1 MTSPAASAGPRR
13 APGFPGAVASGGPES
28 GDHVLTWPLRAL
40 VATVLAALGLFLAAE
55 LVLWASLGQLQAT
68 STEGDGPFFVVMF
81 SGFAAA
87 AAIAGTVIITRQPRN
102 MIGWL
107 LLAMPVC
114 AAFALMAGDYATYA
128 LVTAPGSLP
137 FRTAAAWI
145 DRWAI
150 VPALC
155 LPILLFLLF
164 PDGRVPSGRW
174 RPVLWLAL
182 AAPILTTALF
192 ALTPGRMTGGFAQL
206 TSVRVVNPLGIGA
219 AGGVIRVLSLIG
231 GFSCLLA
238 AFLAGAALVARF
250 RSRRG
255 DERQQIK
262 WLAFAGTAFL
272 AELALTLVF
281 ALILGNSAAGDTWG
295 NTMFTVMSATLGLGI
310 PAACT
315 VAILKYRLYDIDVVI
330 SKTVVYAVLAAFIT
344 AVYVLLV
351 AGAGALAG
359 SGGRPS
365 LGLSILATA
374 VVAVAFQPVRE
385 RVQRFANRLV
395 YGRRATP
402 YEALSQLS
410 ERMASAYATEDLL
423 PKMAR
428 IVAEATGAARAD
440 VWLRDDGELRAVASW
455 PADAEPTPAVALV
468 GGELPPAGGAGRV
481 VPVMHHGEL
490 LGALSITKKRGD
502 AFTPAE
508 DTLVGKL
515 AAQAGLVL
523 RNVGLTEQLRARLA
537 ELRASRERLI
547 TAQDRERRRL
557 ERDIRDGA
565 QRQLAGLASTLGLA
579 AQALEHDEAQAKTLL
594 NQVTS
599 HTAEALKDLRELARG
614 IYPALLA
621 DMGVA
626 AALGAQARKAPI
638 PVSVDA
644 GGIGRYPQE
653 TEAAVY
659 FCALEALQNAAK
671 HAGASRASVRLSE
684 SNAGLRFEVADDGRG
699 FDPATARQGT
709 GLQGITDRI
718 DALGG
723 HVYVDSGPGQGTRIS
738 GQVPASATT

>member
-1 MTSPAASAGPRR
+1 
-13 APGFPGAVASGGPES
+13 
-28 GDHVLTWPLRAL
+28 VL
-40 VATVLAALGLFLAAE
+40 VVTVLAALGLFLAAE

-68 STEGDGPFFVVMF
+68 STEGNGPFFVVMF
-81 SGFAAA
+81 SAFAAA
-87 AAIAGTVIITRQPRN
+87 AATAGTVIITRQPRN
-102 MIGWL
+102 TIGWL
-107 LLAMPVC
+107 LLAIPVC

-137 FRTAAAWI
+137 VGTAAAWI

-150 VPALC
+150 VPMLC

-182 AAPILTTALF
+182 AAPALTTALF

-206 TSVRVVNPLGIGA
+206 TSVRVINPLGIRA

-255 DERQQIK
+255 DERQQVK

-272 AELALTLVF
+272 AEFALTLVG
-281 ALILGNSAAGDTWG
+281 AATLGNSPAGDTWG
-295 NTMFTVMSATLGLGI
+295 NTMYTVMFATLALGI
-310 PAACT
+310 PAACA
-315 VAILKYRLYDIDVVI
+315 VAILKYRLYGIDVVI

-359 SGGRPS
+359 PGGRPS

-402 YEALSQLS
+402 YEALAQLS
-410 ERMASAYATEDLL
+410 ERMAGTYATEDLL
-423 PKMAR
+423 PTMAR

-440 VWLRDDGELRAVASW
+440 VWLRDGGELRAVASW
-455 PADAEPTPAVALV
+455 PAGADPRPAVALA
-468 GGELPPAGGAGRV
+468 GGEFPGRGADRR

-502 AFTPAE
+502 AFTPTE
-508 DTLVGKL
+508 DKLVSDL
-515 AAQAGLVL
+515 ATQAGLML
-523 RNVGLTEQLRARLA
+523 RNVGLTEQLLARLA
-537 ELRASRERLI
+537 ELRTSRERLV
-547 TAQDRERRRL
+547 TAQDRERQRL
-557 ERDIRDGA
+557 ERDIRSGA
-565 QRQLAGLASTLGLA
+565 QRQLAGLVGKLELA
-579 AQALEHDEAQAKTLL
+579 AQALEHDEAHAKALL

-599 HTAEALKDLRELARG
+599 HTAQALKDLRELARG

-621 DMGVA
+621 DLGIA
-626 AALGAQARKAPI
+626 AALDAQARKTPI
-638 PVSVDA
+638 PVSVEA

-659 FCALEALQNAAK
+659 FCAVEALRNAAK
-671 HAGASRASVRLSE
+671 HAHASRASVRLSE
-684 SNAGLRFEVADDGRG
+684 NNAELRFEVTDNGQG
-699 FDPATARQGT
+699 FDPATTQQGT
-709 GLQGITDRI
+709 GLQGMADRI

-723 HVYVDSGPGQGTRIS
+723 HVNVDSGPGQGTRID
-738 GQVPASATT
+738 GQIPVLATT

>member
-1 MTSPAASAGPRR
+1 
-13 APGFPGAVASGGPES
+13 
-28 GDHVLTWPLRAL
+28 
-40 VATVLAALGLFLAAE
+40 
-55 LVLWASLGQLQAT
+55 
-68 STEGDGPFFVVMF
+68 
-81 SGFAAA
+81 
-87 AAIAGTVIITRQPRN
+87 
-102 MIGWL
+102 
-107 LLAMPVC
+107 
-114 AAFALMAGDYATYA
+114 
-128 LVTAPGSLP
+128 
-137 FRTAAAWI
+137 
-145 DRWAI
+145 
-150 VPALC
+150 
-155 LPILLFLLF
+155 
-164 PDGRVPSGRW
+164 
-174 RPVLWLAL
+174 
-182 AAPILTTALF
+182 
-192 ALTPGRMTGGFAQL
+192 MTGGFAQL
-206 TSVRVVNPLGIGA
+206 TSVRVINPLGIGA

-272 AELALTLVF
+272 AEFVLTMVG

-295 NTMFTVMSATLGLGI
+295 NTMYTVMSATLALGI
-310 PAACT
+310 PAACA
-315 VAILKYRLYDIDVVI
+315 VAILKYRLYGIDVVI
-330 SKTVVYAVLAAFIT
+330 SKTVVYAALAAFIT

-395 YGRRATP
+395 YGKRATP

-410 ERMASAYATEDLL
+410 ERMASTYATEDLL
-423 PKMAR
+423 PKMAT

-440 VWLRDDGELRAVASW
+440 VWLRDGDELRAIASC
-455 PADAEPTPAVALV
+455 PADAGSRPAIALAD
-468 GGELPPAGGAGRV
+468 GEFPAGGGADRR
-481 VPVMHHGEL
+481 VPVMHHAEL

-502 AFTPAE
+502 AFTPTE
-508 DTLVGKL
+508 DTLVGNL

-523 RNVGLTEQLRARLA
+523 RNVGLTEQLIARLA
-537 ELRASRERLI
+537 ELRTSRERLV
-547 TAQDRERRRL
+547 TTQDRERQRL

-565 QRQLAGLASTLGLA
+565 QRQLAGLASELELA
-579 AQALEHDEAQAKTLL
+579 AQALEHDEAQAKALL

-599 HTAEALKDLRELARG
+599 HTAQALKDLRELARG

-621 DMGVA
+621 DMGIA
-626 AALGAQARKAPI
+626 AALDAQARKAPI
-638 PVSVDA
+638 PVSVEA

-659 FCALEALQNAAK
+659 FCALEALRNAAK
-671 HAGASRASVRLSE
+671 HAHASRASVRLSE
-684 SNAGLRFEVADDGRG
+684 SNAELQFEVADNGQG
-699 FDPATARQGT
+699 FDPATTQQGT
-709 GLQGITDRI
+709 GLQGIADRI

-723 HVYVDSGPGQGTRIS
+723 HVHIDSAPGQGTKIN
-738 GQVPASATT
+738 GQVPVLATT